1 MSIEVKNLVSKY
13 NVGLPF
19 EKTAIDDVSF
29 KIEDGEYIGII
40 GHTGSGK
47 STLIQHFNSLIK
59 PTSGQILIDGKDIN
73 AGKKSIIEVRK
84 KVGLVFQYPEHQL
97 FELTVYDD
105 VAYGA
110 KNMGYSEKE
119 VQEQSKKALEI
130 VGIGEELHKKSPFE
144 LSGGQKRKVAI
155 AGILA
160 MNPKILV
167 LDEPT
172 AGLDPRS
179 RDELFENIEKMRREL
194 NLTIILVSHSMED
207 ISKYVDKI
215 IVMHNSK
222 LKFFGTPKEV
232 FKNEE
237 ELVEIGLSVPQ
248 VTTLINRLNKEGYNI
263 NRDIFTVDDFV
274 AEIERIKGVI

>member
-1 MSIEVKNLVSKY
+1 MSIEVRNLISKY
-13 NVGLPF
+13 NEGFPF
-19 EKTAIDDVSF
+19 EKIALNNINF

-47 STLIQHFNSLIK
+47 STLVQHFNSLIK
-59 PTSGQILIDGKDIN
+59 PTSGEILIDGININESKDTLN
-73 AGKKSIIEVRK
+73 DVRK
-84 KVGLVFQYPEHQL
+84 KVGFVFQYPEYQL

-110 KNMGYSEKE
+110 KNMGYSEEE
-119 VQEQSKKALEI
+119 VDKNVRRALNI
-130 VGIGEELHKKSPFE
+130 VGIGEELYKKSPFE

-179 RDELFENIEKMRREL
+179 RDELFENIEKMRKEL
-194 NLTIILVSHSMED
+194 NLTVILVSHSMED
-207 ISKYVDKI
+207 VAKHVDRI

-222 LKFFGTPKEV
+222 LAFFDTPSEV
-232 FKNEE
+232 FKNED
-237 ELVEIGLSVPQ
+237 ELVNMGLSVPQ
-248 VTTLINRLNKEGYNI
+248 VTTLVNQLNKKGFNI
-263 NRDIFTVDDFV
+263 DTNIFTVDAFV
-274 AEIERIKGVI
+274 EQLNVKEGE

>member
-13 NVGLPF
+13 NIGLPF
-19 EKTAIDDVSF
+19 EKTALDNISF
-29 KIEDGEYIGII
+29 KIEEGEYIGII

-59 PTSGQILIDGKDIN
+59 PTSGQILVDGKDIN
-73 AGKKSIIEVRK
+73 ENKENLIDVRK
-84 KVGLVFQYPEHQL
+84 KVGVVFQYPEHQL

-105 VAYGA
+105 VSYGA
-110 KNMGYSEKE
+110 KNMGYTDEE
-119 VQEQSKKALEI
+119 VERQSKKALEI
-130 VGIGEELHKKSPFE
+130 VGIDEELYKKSPFE

-172 AGLDPRS
+172 AGLDPKS
-179 RDELFENIEKMRREL
+179 RDELFENIERMRKEL
-194 NLTIILVSHSMED
+194 GLTVILVSHSMED

-215 IVMHNSK
+215 IVMHSSK
-222 LKFFGTPKEV
+222 LKYFDTPQEV
-232 FKNEE
+232 FKNEK
-237 ELVEIGLSVPQ
+237 ELIKMGLSVPQ
-248 VTTLINRLNKEGYNI
+248 VTTLINRLNENGYSI
-263 NRDIFTVDDFV
+263 NTNIFTVDELV
-274 AEIERIKGVI
+274 IELEKKGVR